1 MDHSVIRPSVR
12 AVAASIILGT
22 AGCTVSPT
30 ITELTPA
37 SRGSVYGSIGQIDP
51 SNACTPNP
59 TPAAPNVM
67 AAWNQVDPTTR
78 RNKVITGF
86 EAWSN
91 ANAGCASFRQDSFR
105 GLFAYPLSSLAALSS
120 TNSPISSRISTAT
133 LRFSVNGL
141 SASRS
146 SLEFSCASPIGGV
159 AGIAVLRPNP
169 VILSDLNAVVPPET
183 INDIGAGAAQ
193 IESFGTEFAPLPVPG
208 TRGRATF
215 SVGGG
220 GVTIVEIDVKD
231 RLIGALN
238 RGDTTLGFMLFGPRE
253 ALQTPSGDV
262 QLDCKMLVT
271 PEMLTV
277 KSL

>member
-1 MDHSVIRPSVR
+1 MNHSVIRHSVR
-12 AVAASIILGT
+12 AVALSVIVGN
-22 AGCTVSPT
+22 AGCAVSPT
-30 ITELTPA
+30 VTTLTPA
-37 SRGSVYGSIGQIDP
+37 TRGSVFGSIGLIDP
-51 SNACTPNP
+51 SDACSSNP
-59 TPAAPNVM
+59 TPAAPQVLT
-67 AAWNQVDPTTR
+67 AWSQVDPTTR
-78 RNKVITGF
+78 QNKVITGF
-86 EAWSN
+86 EVWSN

-105 GLFAYPLSSLAALSS
+105 GLFAYPLASLTTLSTS
-120 TNSPISSRISTAT
+120 NSPVSSRISSAT

-141 SASRS
+141 TTGRT
-146 SLEFSCASPIGGV
+146 SLEFACPSPIGGV

-169 VILSDLNAVVPPET
+169 VILSDLNALVPPEKIT
-183 INDIGAGAAQ
+183 DVGPGAAQ
-193 IESFGTEFAPLPVPG
+193 LESFGTEFSPLPVPG

-220 GVTIVEIDVKD
+220 GITVVEIDVKD

-253 ALQTPSGDV
+253 FLQAPSGDV

>member
-1 MDHSVIRPSVR
+1 MDHSVIRLSVR

-30 ITELTPA
+30 VTTLTPA
-37 SRGSVYGSIGQIDP
+37 NRGSAFGSIGLIDP
-51 SNACTPNP
+51 SNACAPNP
-59 TPAAPNVM
+59 TPPAPNAV
-67 AAWNQVDPTTR
+67 AAWNQVDPMTR
-78 RNKVITGF
+78 QNKIISGF
-86 EAWSN
+86 EVWSS

-105 GLFAYPLSSLAALSS
+105 GLFAYPLASLTALS
-120 TNSPISSRISTAT
+120 TANSPIASRISSAT

-141 SASRS
+141 TTGRA
-146 SLEFSCASPIGGV
+146 SLEFSCPSPIGGV

-169 VILSDLNAVVPPET
+169 VILSGLNAVVPPEKIT
-183 INDIGAGAAQ
+183 DIGSGAAQ
-193 IESFGTEFAPLPVPG
+193 LESFGTEFSPLPVPG

-220 GVTIVEIDVKD
+220 GITIVEIDVKD
-231 RLIGALN
+231 RLVGALN
-238 RGDTTLGFMLFGPRE
+238 RGDATLGFMLFGPRE
-253 ALQTPSGDV
+253 FLQAPSGDV